1 MTRKE
6 ITKILKTESGII
18 LVQKESEQLFF
29 ESILNNSY
37 SVFAPIYFLAS
48 KKLDSLILTKKR
60 ILLIVRNKLEF
71 EKNLNGSESLVYN
84 GIKSSL
90 EITDFN
96 KKSIIRLNKLR
107 INFDEGNLIK
117 QKLIEF
123 KN

>member
-29 ESILNNSY
+29 ESILNNSN

-60 ILLIVRNKLEF
+60 ILLIVRNKI
-71 EKNLNGSESLVYN
+71 ESLVYN

>member
-29 ESILNNSY
+29 ESILNNSN

-48 KKLDSLILTKKR
+48 KKLDYLILTKKR